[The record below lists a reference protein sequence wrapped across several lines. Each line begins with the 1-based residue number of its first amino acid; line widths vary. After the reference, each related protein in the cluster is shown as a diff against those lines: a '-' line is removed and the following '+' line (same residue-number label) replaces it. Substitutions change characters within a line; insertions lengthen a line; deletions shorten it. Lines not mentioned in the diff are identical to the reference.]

1 MMRLF
6 PKEINF
12 FEIFEQ
18 ASQNLINASVA
29 LVDLFEKFDDLEHRV
44 KKIHSLEHEGDL
56 LTHEVMRRLNKTFL
70 TPIDREDI
78 HALAARLDDVLDLIW
93 AAADR
98 FLLYKV
104 KEKTDGVIELAN
116 SLKDNAEAIHR
127 AIKELKGKR
136 YSFVHDMCIEI
147 NRLENEADRIFRESM
162 RKLFETETDPV
173 EIIKWKEILEHMENA
188 TDQCEDVANILEGI
202 VLKHA

>member
-1 MMRLF
+1 MRLF
-6 PKEINF
+6 PKEIDF

-18 ASQNLINASVA
+18 AAMNMINGAGA
-29 LVDLFEKFDDLEHRV
+29 LVELFEHFDDLENRV
-44 KKIHSLEHEGDL
+44 KKIHGFEHEGDL
-56 LTHEVMRRLNKTFL
+56 LTHETMRRLNKTFL

-104 KEKTDGVIELAN
+104 KKKADGVVELSQYLQDLA
-116 SLKDNAEAIHR
+116 KAIHR
-127 AIKELKGKR
+127 AIKELKSKR
-136 YSFVHDMCIEI
+136 YSFVQDLCIEI
-147 NRLENEADRIFRESM
+147 NRLENEADRVFREAVG
-162 RKLFETETDPV
+162 KLFESEKDPIEV
-173 EIIKWKEILEHMENA
+173 IKWKEILEHMENA
-188 TDQCEDVANILEGI
+188 TDRCEDVANILEGI